1 MPPANDHPTNRLM
14 PLVSICI
21 PAYNA
26 EPFIAE
32 TLESAI
38 SQDYP
43 RTEII
48 VSDDAST
55 DRTPEI
61 IKNFES
67 QGVRLLRQKKN
78 LKLARNINAAIEASS
93 GKYICRVDADDLL
106 EPNFISSMVPV
117 MEQSPS
123 IAFAHCACRLIDV
136 NGKPF
141 GFHRSIHGSFIRSG
155 LQEWSRY
162 VFGLKAVNILMI
174 RRSTFEAVGGYDARF
189 NYTEDWKMARDLL
202 AIGDVFYNDQVLASY
217 RVHAVGKKGVRLL
230 QAREH
235 LLQLEDMEQNWLA
248 AVPHKE
254 ELLSQARRLLAWSL
268 VSSAAFVDAEEA
280 RQVLEFL
287 PQYGNFLG
295 PRLLARFIQ
304 NGGSSFYQVYCHLKT
319 MLRQRIKKLL
329 YK

>member
-1 MPPANDHPTNRLM
+1 MPPANDDPTKRLM
-14 PLVSICI
+14 PLVSICV

-32 TLESAI
+32 TLKSAI
-38 SQDYP
+38 NQDYP
-43 RTEII
+43 HTEII

-67 QGVRLLRQKKN
+67 QGVRLLRQERN
-78 LKLARNINAAIEASS
+78 LRLARNINAAIRASS
-93 GKYICRVDADDLL
+93 GKYICRVDADDLI

-117 MEQSPS
+117 MEQTPS

-136 NGKPF
+136 NGKPI

-155 LQEWSRY
+155 RQEWGRY

-174 RRSTFEAVGGYDARF
+174 RRSAFEAVGGYDGRF
-189 NYTEDWKMARDLL
+189 DYTEDWKMARDLL

-217 RVHAVGKKGVRLL
+217 RVHSVGKKGIRLL
-230 QAREH
+230 QAREN
-235 LLQLEDMEQNWLA
+235 LVQLEDMEQNWLA
-248 AVPHKE
+248 GIPHKE
-254 ELLSQARRLLAWSL
+254 ELLSRARRILAWSL
-268 VSSAAFVDAEEA
+268 VSSTAFADAEEA

-295 PRLLARFIQ
+295 PRLLAQFLQ
-304 NGGSSFYQVYCHLKT
+304 NGGGSFYRVYSNLKT
-319 MLRQRIKKLL
+319 MLRQKVKKLL